1 MTEENIQQV
10 AGLASDLNRELD
22 TIKEV
27 SIDVWTSLTWLG
39 RITLYMPIMILV
51 VYAVC
56 FFRLFNVLENVKLPR
71 GENFFRKLAK
81 LFFSEKSA

>member
-1 MTEENIQQV
+1 MTEDNAQSAECLSHLT
-10 AGLASDLNRELD
+10 AELD

-27 SIDVWTSLTWLG
+27 SIDVWAGLTWFG
-39 RITLYMPIMILV
+39 RIILYMPIMILV

-71 GENFFRKLAK
+71 CENFFRKLAK

>member
-1 MTEENIQQV
+1 MSNKKLE
-10 AGLASDLNRELD
+10 AGLTSHLTQELD

-39 RITLYMPIMILV
+39 RITLYLPIMILV

-56 FFRLFNVLENVKLPR
+56 FFRLFNVLENVKLPNA
-71 GENFFRKLAK
+71 EKFFRKMAK
-81 LFFSEKSA
+81 LFFREKSV

>member
-1 MTEENIQQV
+1 MTENTTQE
-10 AGLASDLNRELD
+10 AGCLSHLTAELG

-27 SIDVWTSLTWLG
+27 SMDVWTSLTWLG

-51 VYAVC
+51 VYAV
-56 FFRLFNVLENVKLPR
+56 FFMRLLYTLENVKLPNIER
-71 GENFFRKLAK
+71 FFKKLAK